1 MVEEWH
7 KLVGQGPEFEGT
19 VHRASGKIG
28 HWLLPTM
35 VVSEEPAQICDEFGM
50 RVQIRLKEPPILEH
64 EHIW

>member
-19 VHRASGKIG
+19 IHRASGEIG

-35 VVSEEPAQICDEFGM
+35 VVGEEPAQICDEFGM
-50 RVQIRLKEPPILEH
+50 CVQIGLKEPPILEK
-64 EHIW
+64 EHIR